1 MIDRHSNSPSPS
13 KKPQNE
19 NPVFKKPKPGLKS
32 YTAPKE
38 VFEEITLGDHSDHL
52 FDPKGKKQTI
62 ENENLNKKRIREPSP
77 ARKDPLISNID
88 TNNSNRDKI
97 ERTYK
102 DIMLEQKAKAEQMEL
117 LRKQQREEF
126 KKMKTSMK
134 PNQNT
139 NNNNNIMV
147 NENDNESVITNET
160 KLTTSNVP
168 SKNNKLSDWDKIE
181 QSETQKNTNIPTYMG
196 PTPRRS
202 RWDLEATPIITNPVT
217 STPLNPYLQATPTP
231 SQMNKKWD
239 ETPVLSNTNQSNMFG
254 ATPTPSMNFNMA
266 TPTPQ
271 ISTKELN
278 STNTNNTNINLG
290 FDVRAITLENLEMLK
305 YDKELVERNKP
316 LTDEEIN
323 MILPDES
330 EGYEIVPVPE
340 SYQQFLENYYSQ
352 KKNMTLQENQEARY
366 SIPSEDT
373 KIDSASISGLKPEDL
388 QFFNSILTQVDE
400 SKLRP
405 EEIRERNIMT
415 LLLKVKNGAPPM
427 RKSALR
433 QITEKAREFGAGP
446 LFNQIIPLMM
456 SPSLEDQE
464 RHLLVKVIDRILFKL
479 DDLVRP
485 YVHKIL
491 VAVMPMLRD
500 ENSYARIEGR
510 EIISNLAK
518 SAGLATMISTM
529 RPDID
534 NPDESVR
541 SVTSKAFAVVAS
553 ALGLP
558 SILPF
563 LRAVC
568 QSKKSWFARDTGIKI
583 VQQIAI
589 LIGCAVLPYLKNLVD
604 IIESGL
610 KDEQQKI
617 RTFTA
622 LALAALAEASYPY
635 GIDAFGGVVRYLFD
649 GIKQY
654 KGKTLSAFFK
664 AIGFIIPLMD
674 SDLAARSTK
683 LVIPVLKRDFTN
695 PDENAKKIVLK
706 VLKQCISTE
715 GINAEYIRKE
725 IEEDFFI
732 CFWNRRMALDRK
744 NYKAV
749 VETTVEIAKKVTGS
763 EVMNKIVLYLKDE
776 NEIFRKM
783 TLETIDS
790 VISILGVIDVDKK
803 LESLLIDGLLFCFQ
817 EQSTD
822 DSSNAHSTNAV
833 FLNCFSTLISNL
845 GLRIKPYI
853 SQICSIVQWRFSNK
867 NSKIRQQSADLI
879 VKLAKSLQ
887 ITGEETLMAKLSIV
901 LNENLGEEYP
911 EVLGSILAA
920 MKAIVNVIGLNKM
933 TPPIKDLLPRLTP
946 ILKNRHEKVQEN
958 VIDLIGLIAN
968 KGASYVSAKE
978 WMRICFDL
986 LDLLKAHRKNIR
998 RSTVNT
1004 FGYIA
1009 KAIGPQEVLVTL
1021 LNNLK
1026 VQERQ
1031 NRVCTTVAIAIV
1043 SETCGPFT
1051 VIPALMNEY
1060 RVPELNVQNG
1070 VLKSFAFLFEYI
1082 GEMARDYIYSVVP
1095 ILQDALTER
1104 DLVHRQIAASA
1115 IKHLAIGV
1123 CGLNCEDALVD
1134 LLNFVWPNIFETSPH
1149 VVMAVTDAIEGLRVG
1164 LGVNRLMSYILQG
1177 LFHPA
1182 RRIRDVYWRIYNLM
1196 YVGAQDDLC
1205 ACYPTLPAEECENG
1219 EIPEGVNSHKYE
1231 MSELNL
1237 FI

>member
-1 MIDRHSNSPSPS
+1 MKDNNSQSPTS
-13 KKPQNE
+13 TPKNDIFQKPR
-19 NPVFKKPKPGLKS
+19 PVLKS

-38 VFEEITLGDHSDHL
+38 VLEEITLGDHTDPL
-52 FDPKGKKQTI
+52 FDPKEKPISEK
-62 ENENLNKKRIREPSP
+62 ESLNRKRYREPSP
-77 ARKDPLISNID
+77 ARKDPLISNIES
-88 TNNSNRDKI
+88 NNSSREQND
-97 ERTYK
+97 RTYK

-117 LRKQQREEF
+117 LRRQQREEF
-126 KKMKTSMK
+126 KRMKDTINMTSQM
-134 PNQNT
+134 NDNYHS
-139 NNNNNIMV
+139 NINI
-147 NENDNESVITNET
+147 NENDNQTTMTKET
-160 KLTTSNVP
+160 KLTSSNV
-168 SKNNKLSDWDKIE
+168 SNNKKISDWDKIE
-181 QSETQKNTNIPTYMG
+181 ESEQKNINSNIPAYMA
-196 PTPRRS
+196 PTPRRR
-202 RWDLEATPIITNPVT
+202 RWDLDATPIVTNPVT
-217 STPLNPYLQATPTP
+217 AIPLNPYLQATPTP

-239 ETPVLSNTNQSNMFG
+239 ETPVMTNTNMFG
-254 ATPTPSMNFNMA
+254 ATPTPGMNFVMP

-271 ISTKELN
+271 VGN
-278 STNTNNTNINLG
+278 STMMKDLNNNNSNNINIG
-290 FDVRAITLENLEMLK
+290 FDVRAITLENLESLK
-305 YDKELVERNKP
+305 YDKDIIDRNKP
-316 LTDEEIN
+316 LTDEDIN
-323 MILPDES
+323 NMLPDES

-340 SYQQFLENYYSQ
+340 SYQQFLDNYYAQ
-352 KKNMTLQENQEARY
+352 KKNQSTEENTRSHY

-373 KIDSASISGLKPEDL
+373 KIDSSAFSGLKPDDMK
-388 QFFNSILTQVDE
+388 FFNTILTQVDE
-400 SKLRP
+400 SKLSP
-405 EEIRERNIMT
+405 EELKERNIMT

-534 NPDESVR
+534 NPDESIR

-563 LRAVC
+563 LKAVC
-568 QSKKSWFARDTGIKI
+568 QSKKSWLARDTGIKI

-589 LIGCAVLPYLKNLVD
+589 LIGCAVLPYLKNLVE
-604 IIESGL
+604 IIEGGL

-683 LVIPVLKRDFTN
+683 LVVPVLKRDFTN

-715 GINAEYIRKE
+715 GSDAEYIRKE

-776 NEIFRKM
+776 NELFRKM
-783 TLETIDS
+783 TLETIDN

-803 LESLLIDGLLFCFQ
+803 LEALLIEGLLFCFQ

-822 DSSNAHSTNAV
+822 DSSNSNSTSSV
-833 FLNCFSTLISNL
+833 FLNCFSTLVSNL

-853 SQICSIVQWRFSNK
+853 SQICSLVQWRFNNK
-867 NSKIRQQSADLI
+867 NSKIRQQSAELI

-887 ITGEETLMAKLSIV
+887 ITGEETLMSKLSIV

-920 MKAIVNVIGLNKM
+920 LKAIVNVIGLNKM
-933 TPPIKDLLPRLTP
+933 TPPIKDLLPKLTP
-946 ILKNRHEKVQEN
+946 ILKNRNEKVQEN

-998 RSTVNT
+998 RATVNT

-1082 GEMARDYIYSVVP
+1082 GEMARDYIYAVVP

-1134 LLNFVWPNIFETSPH
+1134 LLNYVWPNIFETSPH

-1205 ACYPTLPAEECENG
+1205 ACYPTLPSESKNNEEEDR
-1219 EIPEGVNSHKYE
+1219 HKYE
-1231 MSELNL
+1231 MGELNL